1 MENFVSSPFIVPVA
15 GCAVGAI
22 AIVSGIWFEAQQRR
36 NKADQRMAMIARG
49 IPIAE
54 IERLLG
60 SGDEEKRV
68 RDPLRSL
75 GNARRTGIVL
85 VSVGLG
91 LMLFFISLYVILHE
105 RDVLAGAA
113 VGIIPLAI
121 GVGFFIDYNL
131 QKRELSRFGLEVVRR
146 SFKKLDF
153 AGSSESTFREARYR
167 GSSVLFIALRL
178 PTLVAQTGSAWCQ
191 PSMSDIRGC
200 PNEICTAK
208 SLSSPVEPSALVA
221 G

>member
-1 MENFVSSPFIVPVA
+1 MDFLTSPFIVPVA

-36 NKADQRMAMIARG
+36 NKAEQRMAMIARG
-49 IPIAE
+49 VPIAE

-85 VSVGLG
+85 VSLGVGLI
-91 LMLFFISLYVILHE
+91 LFFVVLSVVVQE
-105 RDVLAGAA
+105 RAVLAGSAA
-113 VGIIPLAI
+113 ALIPLAI

-131 QKRELSRFGLEVVRR
+131 QKRELSRFGLEIGAESSGV
-146 SFKKLDF
+146 
-153 AGSSESTFREARYR
+153 GSER
-167 GSSVLFIALRL
+167 
-178 PTLVAQTGSAWCQ
+178 
-191 PSMSDIRGC
+191 
-200 PNEICTAK
+200 
-208 SLSSPVEPSALVA
+208 
-221 G
+221 

>member
-1 MENFVSSPFIVPVA
+1 MDFLTSPFIVPVA

-36 NKADQRMAMIARG
+36 NKAEQRMAMIARG

-54 IERLLG
+54 IEKLLG

-91 LMLFFISLYVILHE
+91 LMLFFLTLSVILRE
-105 RDVLAGAA
+105 RDVLTGAA

-121 GVGFFIDYNL
+121 GIGFFVDYNL
-131 QKRELSRFGLEVVRR
+131 QKRELSRFGLEIGAD
-146 SFKKLDF
+146 SPG
-153 AGSSESTFREARYR
+153 AGSER
-167 GSSVLFIALRL
+167 
-178 PTLVAQTGSAWCQ
+178 
-191 PSMSDIRGC
+191 
-200 PNEICTAK
+200 
-208 SLSSPVEPSALVA
+208 
-221 G
+221 